1 MSLKGF
7 TRPFSPGGTASLAGP
22 VPYDAAMTGL
32 MVHFRADPA
41 AVDALIPWPLEPY
54 AARHGEC
61 FWAYID
67 HLMAPSDPITNT
79 WHPDRQRMN
88 EVLLGVAC
96 QLNGKPGIYYA
107 YAWTDR
113 DWSLLTEWMFGWC
126 GKIGKLS
133 LTHMQSEHPRWKGP
147 AAGARYVATVE
158 RYGRVATA
166 EVILEEQ
173 VGPEALPLDE
183 LLFGYGMRH
192 IPNVDIRA
200 NGRPLAHDLVF
211 EHHENT
217 VVGEIWRGP
226 ATLEFMANENEEL
239 LPIQPVEV
247 LGGYLTHFGYRATGV
262 EVAYDY
268 LKDGYGPQREGDSR
282 A

>member
-7 TRPFSPGGTASLAGP
+7 TRPFSRGGTASLAGP
-22 VPYDAAMTGL
+22 VPYDVAMTGL

-67 HLMAPSDPITNT
+67 HLMAPSDPITDT

-88 EVLLGVAC
+88 EVLLG
-96 QLNGKPGIYYA
+96 
-107 YAWTDR
+107 
-113 DWSLLTEWMFGWC
+113 
-126 GKIGKLS
+126 
-133 LTHMQSEHPRWKGP
+133 
-147 AAGARYVATVE
+147 
-158 RYGRVATA
+158 VATA

-268 LKDGYGPQREGDSR
+268 LKDGYGPQREGDFR